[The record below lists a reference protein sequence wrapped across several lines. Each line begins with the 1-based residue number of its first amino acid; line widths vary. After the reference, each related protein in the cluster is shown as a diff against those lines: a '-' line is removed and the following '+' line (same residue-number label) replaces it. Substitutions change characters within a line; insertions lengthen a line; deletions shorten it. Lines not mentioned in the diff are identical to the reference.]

1 MVIAVCRQSFGGS
14 SGGFIGT
21 TAYDGARVY
30 GATGLG
36 DFLPRKG
43 GGNTVCDPGD
53 PRDTASQNPSDHAF
67 HVATGAV
74 EWQDNG
80 FASFS
85 PTTVAGGMT
94 FNGPALTAAAVQ
106 VRDAATGRLVAQ
118 IGLPQANWSG
128 IATVGDALVLGVG
141 STYDPSFS
149 GIEVLTPGGDPPV
162 VPTKG

>member
-1 MVIAVCRQSFGGS
+1 
-14 SGGFIGT
+14 
-21 TAYDGARVY
+21 
-30 GATGLG
+30 
-36 DFLPRKG
+36 
-43 GGNTVCDPGD
+43 VCDPGNA
-53 PRDTASQNPSDHAF
+53 RDTASQNPTDHAF
-67 HVATGAV
+67 NAATGAV

-94 FNGPALTAAAVQ
+94 FNGPALAAVAVE
-106 VRDAATGRLVAQ
+106 VRDAATGQILAQ

-141 STYDPSFS
+141 STFNPSSS
-149 GIEVLTPGGDPPV
+149 GVEVLTPGGDPPI

>member
-1 MVIAVCRQSFGGS
+1 
-14 SGGFIGT
+14 
-21 TAYDGARVY
+21 
-30 GATGLG
+30 
-36 DFLPRKG
+36 
-43 GGNTVCDPGD
+43 
-53 PRDTASQNPSDHAF
+53 
-67 HVATGAV
+67 
-74 EWQDNG
+74 
-80 FASFS
+80 
-85 PTTVAGGMT
+85 MT